1 MRDVI
6 FIGSGP
12 GGYNAAERA
21 AAEGLSVLLI
31 EKAELGGVC
40 LNRGCIPT
48 KSLLNSA
55 KLYAHA
61 AHSEA
66 FGVKAASVSFDLA
79 TAMAWKD
86 KVVSGLRDGVA
97 ATLKRLKVEYLQ
109 GEAELAGP
117 GKVRLR
123 GSGEILE
130 AGNVV
135 IATGSSPVMPPI
147 PGAAGNPLVLDS
159 TGMLGITRL
168 PGRLAIIGG
177 GVIGIEFASLFSTL
191 GVKVSVIEMLDEIVP
206 AMDRGLAATLRRAL
220 KSVDFRLGSKVEAI
234 DGGKISFSRGGAAES
249 IEADLILMAVGRKPN
264 VEGIGARESG
274 LDAGPAGIAV
284 DEGMRTNLPG
294 VWAIGDVTG
303 KSYLAHSA
311 IRMGEVAI
319 ANILGRNEAMRYEAV
334 PWAVYS
340 APEAAGVG
348 MTEAEARA
356 RGLDAVSAT
365 ASFSSSG
372 RFIAENGLA
381 APGELKLVADARNGR
396 VLGVQAV
403 GAYASESIWGAAAL
417 IEQEMRI
424 VDLRQLIFPHPTVSE
439 VLREAAWRL

>member
-1 MRDVI
+1 
-6 FIGSGP
+6 
-12 GGYNAAERA
+12 
-21 AAEGLSVLLI
+21 
-31 EKAELGGVC
+31 
-40 LNRGCIPT
+40 
-48 KSLLNSA
+48 
-55 KLYAHA
+55 
-61 AHSEA
+61 
-66 FGVKAASVSFDLA
+66 
-79 TAMAWKD
+79 
-86 KVVSGLRDGVA
+86 
-97 ATLKRLKVEYLQ
+97 
-109 GEAELAGP
+109 
-117 GKVRLR
+117 
-123 GSGEILE
+123 
-130 AGNVV
+130 
-135 IATGSSPVMPPI
+135 
-147 PGAAGNPLVLDS
+147 
-159 TGMLGITRL
+159 
-168 PGRLAIIGG
+168 
-177 GVIGIEFASLFSTL
+177 
-191 GVKVSVIEMLDEIVP
+191 MLDEIVP

-249 IEADLILMAVGRKPN
+249 IEADLILMAIGRKPN

-356 RGLDAVSAT
+356 RGLDAVCAT